1 MLLVTFNETC
11 RDNPNIYKKICCN
24 WSFIDTSLFT
34 SYFEGKVQLFCV
46 IIFTSC
52 LSNKEHD
59 VYVDGNRQSSDQSAD
74 LVKDRGTELA
84 EICRAMWMGQCIMVI
99 RSRQNYVPAIFREK
113 IHIEINLQI
122 HKLKMKMYT
131 PN

>member
-1 MLLVTFNETC
+1 MLLVKFNETC

-46 IIFTSC
+46 IMFTSC

-84 EICRAMWMGQCIMVI
+84 DICRAMWMGQCIMVS

-113 IHIEINLQI
+113 NTHLD
-122 HKLKMKMYT
+122 
-131 PN
+131 